1 MPCARTW
8 SLHLLAIPID
18 PAFLT
23 TICISKGHI
32 RPLCELSVEVFHHI
46 FYILFFFLSFL
57 KDFLYVKN
65 TNMKRVTN
73 FFLPVF
79 HCIRM
84 GFVMH
89 KFCFCLFSFG
99 LVFDVVGFVWFFCI
113 VIVVSLFVHSIWFLV
128 IVRILTLRYGGI
140 HSCSLQIHSILLF
153 YSSSICA
160 CFSCSIYVFVYLFAH
175 RCHTVL
181 NKLCWALLATVN
193 PPSKLFYSFPSYAC
207 MFIFLIKIKLPDF
220 MKNFIA
226 IILNVC
232 ITIEEIRYLIVVE
245 KS

>member
-1 MPCARTW
+1 MILRFLLPSPWRSTAIIDACARTW
-8 SLHLLAIPID
+8 SSHLLAIPID

-32 RPLCELSVEVFHHI
+32 RPLCEFSVDVFHHI

-113 VIVVSLFVHSIWFLV
+113 VIVVSLFVHSI
-128 IVRILTLRYGGI
+128 
-140 HSCSLQIHSILLF
+140 
-153 YSSSICA
+153 
-160 CFSCSIYVFVYLFAH
+160 
-175 RCHTVL
+175 
-181 NKLCWALLATVN
+181 
-193 PPSKLFYSFPSYAC
+193 
-207 MFIFLIKIKLPDF
+207 
-220 MKNFIA
+220 
-226 IILNVC
+226 
-232 ITIEEIRYLIVVE
+232 
-245 KS
+245 